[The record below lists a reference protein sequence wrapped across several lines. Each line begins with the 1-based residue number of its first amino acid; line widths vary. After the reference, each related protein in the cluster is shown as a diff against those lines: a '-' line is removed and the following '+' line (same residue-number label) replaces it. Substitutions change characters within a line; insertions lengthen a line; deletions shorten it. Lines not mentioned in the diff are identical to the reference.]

1 MNYLKHLIVNKSFEE
16 YCFKNG
22 TGPLNNIKKS
32 LILKY
37 RIPIPPLPVQ
47 QEIVRILD
55 SFTELTAELTAEL
68 AARHKQYEHYKR
80 DIFERITP
88 QENSV
93 PLKEVATFSQGI
105 QVEPKAQFLDM
116 IPGRVRFLRIVDFVS
131 ENEPLRY
138 IAQPNVKYIKTDQE
152 LVMIRHLESC
162 LQRGSMVR
170 SCKRSSGARTD
181 HAKSSSLLQR
191 RCVRLSGLPW
201 LSL

>member
-55 SFTELTAELTAEL
+55 SFTELTAEL

-105 QVEPKAQFLDM
+105 QVEPKDQFLDM

-152 LVMIRHLESC
+152 LVMIRYLESRP
-162 LQRGSMVR
+162 QHGRMVR
-170 SCKRSSGARTD
+170 SCKRSSGAGTD
-181 HAKSSSLLQR
+181 HAKPSSLLQR

>member
-1 MNYLKHLIVNKSFEE
+1 MFQ
-16 YCFKNG
+16 NG

-105 QVEPKAQFLDM
+105 QVEPKDQFLDM

>member
-1 MNYLKHLIVNKSFEE
+1 MNKSFEE

-88 QENSV
+88 QD
-93 PLKEVATFSQGI
+93 
-105 QVEPKAQFLDM
+105 QFLDM